1 MVLIDY
7 LLFDLWPMNSPVNRF
22 VSPRDWTFFHTPPG
36 PTGSS
41 SPSPTCWC
49 ALRGL
54 GTEAFPPSFRK
65 SGSPDPTS
73 RRSPH
78 NACGRSPRGLKS
90 QLCNDALL
98 ESVERDITSVL
109 HTYPCIPACPPC
121 HAPASHPSVWQ
132 PGPGQRCECV
142 LPRLKKVQ
150 KHTLNQLGSL
160 TVISH
165 SKSQLLCNKNL
176 KTNYDWWHGFAP
188 ATACK
193 WFCHSFSGVRWGGG
207 TGKIK

>member
-7 LLFDLWPMNSPVNRF
+7 LLIDLWPMNSPANRF
-22 VSPRDWTFFHTPPG
+22 LSPRDWTFLRIPPAHI
-36 PTGSS
+36 GSS
-41 SPSPTCWC
+41 SPSPTCWR

-73 RRSPH
+73 QGWTH
-78 NACGRSPRGLKS
+78 NACGRSPRGLQS
-90 QLCNDALL
+90 QLCNGALL

-109 HTYPCIPACPPC
+109 HTYPCILACPPC

-142 LPRLKKVQ
+142 LPGLKKVQ
-150 KHTLNQLGSL
+150 KHTTLNQLGSL

-165 SKSQLLCNKNL
+165 SRSQLLCNTNV
-176 KTNYDWWHGFAP
+176 KTNYDWWHRFAL
-188 ATACK
+188 ANVCK
-193 WFCHSFSGVRWGGG
+193 WFCHSFSGVRH
-207 TGKIK
+207 